1 MHPSSLFHTDQPTA
15 RDIIRRNPLA
25 TLAANGP
32 DGPVI
37 AIVPLVWDE
46 DGGTLIGHVSRS
58 NALWKMFQDQ
68 RPHVSAIFQAGNAYV
83 SASAYPSK
91 RDHGRVVPT
100 WNYVAAEARGRLTF
114 RTEPSDARAS
124 VSALSDHMES
134 EREAPWAVSDAPEA
148 YIDKLAHSIVAFE
161 IDVTAL
167 KGVRK
172 LSQNKSETDRDGVIA
187 DLSAQASRRDDLIAE
202 MQRTSS

>member
-1 MHPSSLFHTDQPTA
+1 
-15 RDIIRRNPLA
+15 
-25 TLAANGP
+25 
-32 DGPVI
+32 
-37 AIVPLVWDE
+37 VPLVWDE

-100 WNYVAAEARGRLTF
+100 WNYIAAEARGRLTF
-114 RTEPSDARAS
+114 RTEPSDACAS